1 MVGGDNVY
9 VGSWEYAQMK
19 ACKLPSEVAKI
30 FAEATHGL
38 SGVTY
43 VPVLYVGSQLAAGMN
58 YMIICKSLTLTQPTV
73 EGCKKIVINKPIY
86 EKATIVS
93 VTDIIGAAINPIESP
108 TNLDENDEQD
118 KD

>member
-1 MVGGDNVY
+1 MVGGDNMY

-19 ACKLPSEVAKI
+19 ACKLPSEVAKV
-30 FAEATHGL
+30 FVEATHGL

-73 EGCKKIVINKPIY
+73 EGCKKVMINKPIY
-86 EKATIVS
+86 EKAKIVS
-93 VTDIIGAAINPIESP
+93 VTDIIGTITDTVES
-108 TNLDENDEQD
+108 TACLDENDEQD